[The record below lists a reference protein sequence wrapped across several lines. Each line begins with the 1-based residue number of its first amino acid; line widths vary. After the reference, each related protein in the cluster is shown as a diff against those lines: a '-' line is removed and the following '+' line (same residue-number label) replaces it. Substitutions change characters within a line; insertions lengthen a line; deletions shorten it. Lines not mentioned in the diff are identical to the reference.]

1 MSLLAPMALAL
12 LGLLPV
18 ILLLYFLKLKRRE
31 EPISSTFLWRRAI
44 EDLRVN
50 SPFQRLRKNLLLWL
64 QLALLALLILG
75 LSRPAFRARPGT
87 GRRYICLIDTS
98 ASMAATDVAPSRLEK
113 AKREA
118 LRLVADLSRDDQMML
133 MTFDCRPAVVVPF
146 TDSKARLREAIRGIE
161 TRETATDFDTLV
173 EDIKALAEGRPNL
186 RVFLISDGAFP
197 VTSPDEAPAV
207 DLSFVRIGRASAN
220 VGITAL
226 DARRSLEDWDQP
238 QIFARVENVGPEAA
252 TVRLDLYLNGG
263 LFDARTLTVPTGKG
277 VSPPDV
283 KGSDPFSGTGEAAA
297 VFSDPNLNEG
307 LVRVVLS
314 EKDDLV
320 VDNEA
325 WLVLTRPRKARV
337 LVVTPGN
344 FFLELALRKDPVCA
358 PVSMSPETFD
368 AQLKAGTLSLADYDL
383 TIFDRHAPP
392 SLPAGSHLF
401 LGAVP
406 PIEGFRSKGTTSRP
420 AVIDWDP
427 MHPVNDHVTYANLFL
442 AQAMQVAGPLGSRVL
457 VEGETGPLILGWTS
471 PTHRVVVV
479 GFDMF
484 ESRWPLR
491 PAFPIFLAN
500 AVRYLGGVHLSGE
513 AARIR
518 PGSPIAFQAPQA
530 VREVRVTR
538 PDGTLV
544 TVPVRAGAVRFDDT
558 HTCGPYTFDLGQDR
572 RKTFVVNLLDSR
584 ESNIAPRE
592 AIQWREARVTG
603 TTKALKENR
612 EIWPWLAL
620 AALTILMVEWYIYNR
635 RVYV

>member
-98 ASMAATDVAPSRLEK
+98 ASMAATDVTPSRLEK

-146 TDSKARLREAIRGIE
+146 TDSKARLREAVRGIV

-173 EDIKALAEGRPNL
+173 EDIKALAEGRPNM
-186 RVFLISDGAFP
+186 RVFLISDGAFT
-197 VTSPDEAPAV
+197 VTSPAEAPAV
-207 DLSFVRIGRASAN
+207 DLSFVRIGRAAAN

-263 LFDARTLTVPTGKG
+263 LFDARVLTVPTGD
-277 VSPPDV
+277 S
-283 KGSDPFSGTGEAAA
+283 AAA

-314 EKDDLV
+314 AEDDLA

-344 FFLELALRKDPVCA
+344 FFLELALRKDPVCT
-358 PVSMSPETFD
+358 PVSMNPETFD
-368 AQLKAGTLSLADYDL
+368 AQLKAGTLALADYDL
-383 TIFDRHAPP
+383 TIFDRHVPS
-392 SLPAGSHLF
+392 SLPGGSHLF

-406 PIEGFRSKGTTSRP
+406 PVEGFRSKGTTSRP

-442 AQAMQVAGPLGSRVL
+442 AQAMQLAGPLGSRVL

-500 AVRYLGGVHLSGE
+500 VVRYLGGVHLSGE

-518 PGSPIAFQAPQA
+518 PGKSIAFQAPQA

-538 PDGTLV
+538 PDATLV

-592 AIQWREARVTG
+592 DIQWRDARVTG